1 MEKHTEQIS
10 TKIVLCDLP
19 NTLFDSRHRTI
30 PELNDVHITNVQKDE
45 LNYTAYSLLQAFHKL
60 GYTII
65 FTHYCLNRLRPKIE
79 HLMQSHKLP
88 THNLYTN
95 FCSQDVHSNN
105 SLKRFLAKEHFDFDY
120 VIDND
125 PNMRA
130 FWDEQSV
137 GLINVP
143 LPIKYSEELR

>member
-1 MEKHTEQIS
+1 MEKFIKQTR

-45 LNYTAYSLLQAFHKL
+45 LNYTAYSLLHAFYKL
-60 GYTII
+60 GYSIF

-79 HLMQSHKLP
+79 HLMKSHKLP

-95 FCSQDVHSNN
+95 LPIQQVHSNN

-125 PNMRA
+125 PSMRA
-130 FWDEQSV
+130 FWDEQGV

-143 LPIKYSEELR
+143 LPIEYSEELR